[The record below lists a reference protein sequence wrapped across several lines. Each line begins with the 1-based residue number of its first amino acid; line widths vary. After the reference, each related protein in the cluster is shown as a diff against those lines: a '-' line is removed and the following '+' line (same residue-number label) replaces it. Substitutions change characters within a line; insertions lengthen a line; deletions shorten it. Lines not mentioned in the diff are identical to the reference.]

1 MLLLQNGMIHTME
14 GDPPFVG
21 DILISEG
28 TILQVAPHIDSE
40 PAWRP
45 VDLAGY
51 NVYPGFIDAHC
62 HLGMGEEGIG
72 FEGNDINEMT
82 DPVTPQMRAI
92 DGFNPLDIAVQEA
105 REHGVTTV
113 ATGPGSA
120 NVVGGQFAALHTAG
134 KRVDQMIIKAPLAMK
149 IAFGE
154 NPKRV
159 YNSKNKMPMTRMG
172 TAALLRE
179 TLNKA
184 KNYQAKKQTHG
195 KDPDFAY
202 DFQMEPLLLVL
213 EHKIP
218 LKAHAHRADDI
229 FTALRIAKEYG
240 VDITLDHCTE
250 GHLIADELA
259 KEQVKAIIGP
269 SFGSRS
275 KFELTNKTFETP
287 AALYNAGLHV
297 AIMTDHPVIPCYQL
311 PLCAALAAKAGLPKE
326 EALAA
331 ITINAAKILGLD
343 GQLGSIHTGKQADL
357 TIWKG
362 DLIEDIQATPV
373 MTLIGGEIVYSALI
387 DEDALPDP
395 IRGFDTQKTVTKVE
409 DAHGSSI

>member
-1 MLLLQNGMIHTME
+1 MLLLQNGTIHTME
-14 GDPPFVG
+14 GDQPFVG

-28 TILQVAPHIDSE
+28 TILQVAPHIESE
-40 PAWRP
+40 PAWQTI
-45 VDLAGY
+45 DLTGY
-51 NVYPGFIDAHC
+51 NIYPGFIDAHC

-82 DPVTPQMRAI
+82 DPITPQVRAI
-92 DGFNPLDIAVQEA
+92 DGFNPLDIAVKEA

-120 NVVGGQFAALHTAG
+120 NVVGGQFAVLHTAG
-134 KRVDQMIIKAPLAMK
+134 KRVDKMIVKAPLAMK

-179 TLNKA
+179 TLTKA
-184 KNYQAKKQTHG
+184 KNYRAKKLAHS
-195 KDPDFAY
+195 KDPDFAV
-202 DFQMEPLLLVL
+202 DFQLEPLLLVL

-229 FTALRIAKEYG
+229 FTALRIAKEFG

-259 KEQVKAIIGP
+259 KENVKAIIGP

-287 AALYNAGLHV
+287 AALYQAGLHV
-297 AIMTDHPVIPCYQL
+297 AIMTDHPVIPCCQL

-331 ITINAAKILGLD
+331 ITINAATILGLD
-343 GQLGSIHTGKQADL
+343 DTLGSIRTGKQADL

-362 DLIEDIQATPV
+362 DLIEDMQATPV
-373 MTLIGGEIVYSALI
+373 MTLIDGEIVYSSLPEEAL
-387 DEDALPDP
+387 LDP

>member
-1 MLLLQNGMIHTME
+1 MLLLQNGTIYTME
-14 GDPPFVG
+14 GDQPFIG

-28 TILQVAPHIDSE
+28 TIVSVAPHIETESVWKT
-40 PAWRP
+40 A
-45 VDLAGY
+45 DLTGY
-51 NVYPGFIDAHC
+51 NIYPGFIDAHC

-82 DPVTPQMRAI
+82 DPITPQMRAI
-92 DGFNPLDIAVQEA
+92 DGFNPRDIAVREA

-120 NVVGGQFAALHTAG
+120 NVIGGQFAALNTAG
-134 KRVDQMIIKAPLAMK
+134 DRVDDMIVQAPLAMK

-159 YNSKNKMPMTRMG
+159 YNSKSRMPMTRMG

-179 TLNKA
+179 TLQKA
-184 KNYQAKKQTHG
+184 KNYQAKKKAHG
-195 KDPDFAY
+195 KDPDFAV

-229 FTALRIAKEYG
+229 FTALRIAKEFG
-240 VDITLDHCTE
+240 LDITLDHCTE
-250 GHLIADELA
+250 GHLIADALA

-275 KFELTNKTFETP
+275 KFELTNKTFATP
-287 AALYNAGLHV
+287 AALYQAGLHV
-297 AIMTDHPVIPCYQL
+297 AIMTDHPVIPCAQL
-311 PLCAALAAKAGLPKE
+311 PLCAALAAKAGLPAE
-326 EALAA
+326 EALRA
-331 ITINAAKILGLD
+331 ITINAATILGLED
-343 GQLGSIHTGKQADL
+343 RLGSIRTGKQADL

-362 DLIEDIQATPV
+362 DPIQDMQAEPV
-373 MTLIGGEIVYSALI
+373 MTLIRGEIVYSALSA
-387 DEDALPDP
+387 EETLPDP
-395 IRGFDTQKTVTKVE
+395 VRGFESQKTVTKVQAP
-409 DAHGSSI
+409 DAGDL